1 MTMLEPRWRFVE
13 ADEALVQRLRQMLG
27 IHPALCRIL
36 AQRGVH
42 TFEDAK
48 RFFRPSLAHL
58 HSPFEM
64 QDMRRAVERL
74 AQAIEQG
81 ERILLYGDYDVDGT
95 SGVALL
101 YTFLSRFHPHLDYY
115 LPDRERE
122 GYGVSPAGIDYAQQT
137 GASLLITIDC
147 GIQAHAPIALA
158 RERSIDV
165 IVCDHHLP
173 DGPLPAAYAVLNPR
187 RPDCSYPNKHLSG
200 CGVAFK
206 LAQGLALAKGTP
218 AEELE
223 DLLDF
228 VALSTC
234 CDLVPLVG
242 ENRVLTH
249 FGIGRIERQPRTGVW
264 ALLQKSSCTP
274 PLKVRDL
281 VFGLGPLL
289 NAAGRMGDARDAVRL
304 LLATERRS
312 AQELAASLVIKNRKR
327 QQIERAATAVA
338 LRQLMHQK
346 GFKER
351 KSIVLFDP
359 SIPRGILGIVASRL
373 VERFHR
379 PAVVLTQDGEGAVG
393 SGRSVPG
400 FDLHAAL
407 KQCQALLTAFGGHTF
422 AAGLQLPLEHL
433 TAFAEQFEA
442 VVRQTLPAEAEQP
455 EIALCS
461 ELELADIMPAFWRTL
476 RQFAPF
482 GPGNMTPIFWARNV
496 RDTGQSR
503 ILHAGHVQLSVQQNG
518 GPVFTG
524 IGFDLAERFQ
534 QLRHQ
539 PFDLAF
545 SLQEDTFQGTTT
557 LRLRA
562 RAFRPSQNDT
572 PLSTGRL

>member
-1 MTMLEPRWRFVE
+1 MTMLEPRWRLIE
-13 ADEALVQRLRQMLG
+13 TDEAVVERLREKLG

-42 TFEDAK
+42 TLEAAK

-64 QDMRRAVERL
+64 QDMDRAVARL
-74 AQAIEQG
+74 SRAIERG
-81 ERILLYGDYDVDGT
+81 ERVLLYGDYDVDGT
-95 SGVALL
+95 TGVALL
-101 YTFLSRFHPHLDYY
+101 YAFLSRFHAHLDYY

-122 GYGVSPAGIDYAQQT
+122 GYGVSLEGIEYARQT
-137 GASLLITIDC
+137 GASLLIAIDC
-147 GIQAHAPIALA
+147 GIQAHYAVALA
-158 RERSIDV
+158 SGYGIDV

-173 DGPLPAAYAVLNPR
+173 DGEGPPAHAVLNPQ
-187 RPDCSYPNKHLSG
+187 RPDCAYPNKHLSG
-200 CGVAFK
+200 CGIAFK
-206 LAQGLALAKGTP
+206 LAQGLALAQGMP

-249 FGIGRIERQPRTGVW
+249 FGIGHLERQPRTGVW
-264 ALLQKSSCTP
+264 ALMQKSNCAP
-274 PLKVRDL
+274 PLKVRDI

-289 NAAGRMGDARDAVRL
+289 NAAGRMGDARDAVRV
-304 LLATERRS
+304 LLAQERRS
-312 AQELAASLVIKNRKR
+312 AMEQAAQLVIKNRKR
-327 QQIERAATAVA
+327 QQIERAATSVAVKA
-338 LRQLMHQK
+338 LTQQE
-346 GFKER
+346 GFKR
-351 KSIVLFDP
+351 QKSIALFDP
-359 SIPRGILGIVASRL
+359 SIPRGIIGIVASRL

-379 PAVVLTQDGEGAVG
+379 PTVVLTQSGEMAIG

-407 KQCQALLTAFGGHTF
+407 KECGHLFTSFGGHAF
-422 AAGLQLPLEHL
+422 AAGVQ
-433 TAFAEQFEA
+433 
-442 VVRQTLPAEAEQP
+442 LPAERIPLFVERFEEVVRERLPQSAEQP

-461 ELELADIMPAFWRTL
+461 ELELADITPAFWRIL

-482 GPGNMTPIFWARNV
+482 GPGNMTPIFLARNV

-503 ILHAGHVQLSVQQNG
+503 CLHAGHVQLSVRQG
-518 GPVFTG
+518 DGPVFTG
-524 IGFDLAERFQ
+524 IGFDLAERFKELQ
-534 QLRHQ
+534 HR

-545 SLQEDTFQGTTT
+545 SLQEDTFQGVTT

-562 RAFRPSQNDT
+562 RAFRPA
-572 PLSTGRL
+572 